1 MGSALPNVVRI
12 SLAVSGHRVSSL
24 LNGGFEFKANKRGR
38 DY

>member
-12 SLAVSGHRVSSL
+12 SLAVSGHRISSSL
-24 LNGGFEFKANKRGR
+24 IGGFEFKASKRGR